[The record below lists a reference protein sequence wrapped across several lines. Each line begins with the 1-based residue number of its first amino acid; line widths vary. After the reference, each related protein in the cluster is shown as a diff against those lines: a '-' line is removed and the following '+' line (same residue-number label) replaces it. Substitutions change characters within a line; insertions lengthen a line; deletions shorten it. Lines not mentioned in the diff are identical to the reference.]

1 MLRIFGRAIFGWT
14 IFGWTT
20 LSCAVLASIV
30 MVGGIAS
37 AQDTN
42 FATGP
47 QYLMNFGSVLFD
59 RPISTPTFS
68 FPAPVIATG
77 AADATASLQVGADDE
92 TVPPHPAP
100 PIDLFPIYYGE
111 AAAETIEISMPA
123 NSDVELPPS
132 IAGNGVWQIT
142 TAEALR
148 RSGLGSTLAE
158 AAAQNRSHPHR
169 TTTVYTNADLDR
181 LRNRE

>member
-1 MLRIFGRAIFGWT
+1 MQRSFGRKIFGRT
-14 IFGWTT
+14 IFGC
-20 LSCAVLASIV
+20 LSYAVLALIILF
-30 MVGGIAS
+30 GGIVS

-47 QYLMNFGSVLFD
+47 QYLMNFGSALFD

-77 AADATASLQVGADDE
+77 AADATASLQAGADDE
-92 TVPPHPAP
+92 TVLPQPAP
-100 PIDLFPIYYGE
+100 PTDLFPIYYG
-111 AAAETIEISMPA
+111 AAAAGTIEISFPV
-123 NSDVELPPS
+123 NSDIELPPS

-148 RSGLGSTLAE
+148 RSGFGLTLAE
-158 AAAQNRSHPHR
+158 AAAQNKSHPHR
-169 TTTVYTNADLDR
+169 TTAVYTNADLDR
-181 LRNRE
+181 LHDRE